1 MYLGSGYRQADQQ
14 NSFNYEQVLVERLAT
29 FRHSTLQERY
39 QHSDLVAVLPI
50 LVLAQHWPLHAL
62 EFLTALPEKKQ
73 PNLTDIRNTL
83 ARLGISSTL
92 CKASKKS
99 WQNTSFPVMHIPKQA
114 PAQIVFDVGEEE
126 AWIYSLESLQ
136 VEKVTDKN
144 KLKVL
149 KKGWLLTV
157 PRYSNDLLEEGKQ
170 ASLNKPWQRVYPV
183 LMICC
188 FLSLVITSLMLVL
201 PLYVM
206 QVVDQVWSNQRL
218 DLLIP
223 ITAGVTG
230 IIILEWGVRQIRSA
244 CLRFAGK
251 RVDYLSMRLLLQK
264 FWSGSADCLSISR
277 QRFLVYFG
285 RQFNVISWLLSEI
298 NTGAAFDLIFAVFF
312 ISVIFVLAGDAGW
325 IALFGFLAGV
335 LWFLYQVVRPVHSEE
350 NVPDNHYTDDV
361 VYQFRAMRFAA
372 PVEVWLGRFQ
382 KEQIRVFRY
391 LTKVLFKRYVYEN
404 VIDGIVW
411 TTVIVTISYT
421 MWLALNGVLSVG
433 AVLAVALLL
442 WQLFTPFKQLKKTL
456 PEWKNAKLSIQSVTQ
471 LWRDSVN
478 PAIMTRHAPS
488 QVKGEVSFEDVNFLY
503 PQSNHGVQQLNF
515 NVNAGEV
522 VIVTGGNGAG
532 KTTLLMLLAGL
543 QQAKDG
549 VIRIDRQNINQLSVG
564 VMQYLCA
571 YVPQKPAL
579 FQGTLADNLRMA
591 NPLATE
597 EELWSVIELCNLDD
611 IVRQL
616 PKGLQTIYDV
626 NQPLALPVN
635 VQQLL
640 CIARALLKP
649 APVLLMD
656 EPFVG
661 LGYQAEL
668 QLLETIQQLCRQKT
682 VFLVTQRPSHFK
694 VADKVLLLEEGK
706 QRYFGHPD
714 QLLKKKKNSNQ
725 KVVTA

>member
-1 MYLGSGYRQADQQ
+1 MYLGSDYRQADQQ

-39 QHSDLVAVLPI
+39 KHSDLVAVLPI

-92 CKASKKS
+92 CKASKKN
-99 WQNTSFPVMHIPKQA
+99 WQDISFPVMHIPKQA
-114 PAQIVFDVGEEE
+114 PAHIVFDVGKEE
-126 AWIYSLESLQ
+126 AWIYSPESLQ
-136 VEKVTDKN
+136 VEKVADKN
-144 KLKVL
+144 KLRVFNE
-149 KKGWLLTV
+149 GWLLTI
-157 PRYSNDLLEEGKQ
+157 PRYSNDLLEEGAQ
-170 ASLNKPWQRVYPV
+170 ASLNKPWQRVYPL

-188 FLSLVITSLMLVL
+188 FLSLVIASLMLVL

-206 QVVDQVWSNQRL
+206 QVVDQVWGNQRF

-230 IIILEWGVRQIRSA
+230 IVILEWGIRQIRSV

-264 FWSGSADCLSISR
+264 FWSGSADSLSMSR
-277 QRFLVYFG
+277 RRFLLHFG
-285 RQFNVISWLLSEI
+285 RRFNVVSSLLSAV
-298 NTGAAFDLIFAVFF
+298 NTGAAFDLIFAVLF
-312 ISVIFVLAGDAGW
+312 IAAIFILAGDVGW
-325 IALFGFLAGV
+325 IALFGFLAGT
-335 LWFLYQVVRPVHSEE
+335 LWFLYQLVRPVHSEKNVSDNHHKE
-350 NVPDNHYTDDV
+350 NVV
-361 VYQFRAMRFAA
+361 SQFRAMRFAA
-372 PVEVWLGRFQ
+372 PVEVWFGRFQ
-382 KEQIRVFRY
+382 KAQVRISRY
-391 LTKVLFKRYVYEN
+391 LTKTLFKRYIYEN

-411 TTVIVTISYT
+411 ATVIVTISYT
-421 MWLALNGVLSVG
+421 ILLALNDVLSLGV
-433 AVLAVALLL
+433 VLAVALLL
-442 WQLFTPFKQLKKTL
+442 WQLFTPFIQLKKTL
-456 PEWKNAKLSIQSVTQ
+456 SEWENAKLSIKSVTQ
-471 LWRDSVN
+471 LWQDSVN
-478 PAIMTRHAPS
+478 PALMTRHAPS
-488 QVKGEVSFEDVNFLY
+488 QVKGEVSFEDVSFLY
-503 PQSNHGVQQLNF
+503 PQSNYGVQQLQF
-515 NVNAGEV
+515 SVNAGEI

-543 QQAKDG
+543 QQAQKG
-549 VIRIDRQNINQLSVG
+549 IIRIDRQNINQLSAG

-597 EELWSVIELCNLDD
+597 EALWSVIELCHLDD

-682 VFLVTQRPSHFK
+682 IFLVTQRPSHFK

-714 QLLKKKKNSNQ
+714 QLLKKKKTSNQ
-725 KVVTA
+725 KVTA